1 MMSSWGVDC
10 LEILSGG
17 NTVRVCGRL
26 RLRGRLRVLS
36 ALFGAAGE
44 KKGGRGKMTGMW
56 TVIAAIVSFAA
67 AAAFGIWLVPF
78 LKKIHFGQTIREE
91 GPQWHNSKQ
100 GTPIMGGLMFIAAS
114 IVVGTLCILMYHAFG
129 VQETPLLNAKIF
141 AGMFMA
147 AAFGA
152 IGFIDD
158 YIKAVKKRNL
168 GLTAVQ
174 KLVLQFVVAIAYLI
188 TIAIFGGKT
197 ETFIPFY
204 GMLDIGIFY
213 YPIAAILIV
222 GIVNA
227 ANLTDGIDGLDGS
240 VTFFICI
247 FFMLIASFVSRM
259 GVSIMSAALA
269 GGCLGFLV
277 WNFHPAKVFMGDTGS
292 LYLGG
297 YVCALAFALDMPIM
311 LILMGLVYIIEMFSV
326 ILQVLYFK
334 ATKGKRLFKMSPIH
348 HHFEMCGWSEV
359 KIVVMFSVFT
369 VICGALA
376 FIVVVNGNYRIPAF
390 SV

>member
-1 MMSSWGVDC
+1 
-10 LEILSGG
+10 
-17 NTVRVCGRL
+17 
-26 RLRGRLRVLS
+26 
-36 ALFGAAGE
+36 
-44 KKGGRGKMTGMW
+44 MTGMW
-56 TVIAAIVSFAA
+56 TVIAAI
-67 AAAFGIWLVPF
+67 AAFAIAALSGIWLIPF

-91 GPQWHNSKQ
+91 GPKWHDSKK
-100 GTPIMGGLMFIAAS
+100 GTPIMGGFMFIIASLAAG
-114 IVVGTLCILMYHAFG
+114 IVCVLLYHAFG
-129 VQETPLLNAKIF
+129 IDETPLLTAKIF

-168 GLTAVQ
+168 GLTAWQ
-174 KLVLQFVVAIAYLI
+174 KLILQFIVAIAYLV
-188 TIAIFGGKT
+188 TVALFGGST

-204 GMLDIGIFY
+204 GMFDVGILY
-213 YPIAAILIV
+213 YPISAILIV

-240 VTFFICI
+240 VTFFISI
-247 FFMLIASFVSRM
+247 FIMLIASYVSRV

-297 YVCALAFALDMPIM
+297 YICALAFALDMPIM
-311 LILMGLVYIIEMFSV
+311 LILFGLVYIIEMFSV

-334 ATKGKRLFKMSPIH
+334 ATHGKRLFKMSPIH

-359 KIVVMFSVFT
+359 RIVVMFSILA
-369 VICGALA
+369 VICGALS
-376 FIVVVNGNYRIPAF
+376 FIVVVFGNYRIPAF
-390 SV
+390 TA